1 MYLFR
6 NKFVA
11 LLLVITPKS
20 FWPMK
25 KLSSLFSLFLLIPLF
40 AVASEVGDRTIP
52 AEVAQ
57 LADSLKQKF
66 APDKRVALFDVDY
79 SFSGKNVML
88 RGVTTSAEAKTALLD
103 GLAKKGYAVMDC
115 LQVLPDEAGLEG
127 KTYGIVN
134 VSVCNLRVA
143 PDFSSEMMTQGLMGM
158 PVRVLQRDGWYR
170 IQTPD
175 NYIAWVHRV
184 GIHPVTREELT
195 AWNNAEKIVVTSHY
209 GFVYSQ
215 PSQASQTV
223 SDVAAGNRL
232 KWEGTKGAFY
242 KVAYPDG
249 RQGYISKS
257 ISMPEKKWR
266 ATLKQDAASIIA
278 TAHSMMG
285 IPYLWAGTSS
295 KGVDCSGFMRTV
307 LFMHDIII
315 PRDASQQAY
324 VGEHIDIAPDFSN
337 LQPGDLIFFGRKAT
351 PERKE
356 RVVHVG
362 TPGLDSSPAQ
372 GLQKEAAEGILSH
385 LAQKGGATA
394 ISAQGG
400 QKIARRAPGIGLER
414 GTARP
419 IGGHGGKI
427 NEQLAQ
433 GHNVIDSFLTHKNT
447 STAAVGPTAGII
459 FPLYP
464 RVRRKS
470 RKSGGAHD
478 APLKNAHGSCG
489 GGTEMG
495 IVPLDFHNLY

>member
-1 MYLFR
+1 MYLFW
-6 NKFVA
+6 NIFVA
-11 LLLVITPKS
+11 LLTVITPKIIKA
-20 FWPMK
+20 MK
-25 KLSSLFSLFLLIPLF
+25 KLTFLLSLFLLIPLF
-40 AVASEVGDRTIP
+40 AVAAEVGDRTIP
-52 AEVAQ
+52 AEVSQ
-57 LADSLKQKF
+57 LSDNLKKTY

-88 RGVTTSAEAKTALLD
+88 RGVTTSAEAKTGLLD
-103 GLAKKGYAVMDC
+103 GLAKLGYKVMDC
-115 LQVLPDEAGLEG
+115 LQVLPDEEGLEG

-134 VSVCNLRVA
+134 VSVANLRVD

-195 AWNNAEKIVVTSHY
+195 AWNQAEKVVVTYHY

-215 PSQASQTV
+215 PNETSQTV

-232 KWEGTKGAFY
+232 KWEGTKGSFY
-242 KVAYPDG
+242 KVTYPDG

-266 ATLKQDAASIIA
+266 AALKQDAASIIR
-278 TAHSMMG
+278 TAHTMMG
-285 IPYLWAGTSS
+285 ISYLWAGTSS
-295 KGVDCSGFMRTV
+295 KGVDCSGFMRTI

-362 TPGLDSSPAQ
+362 MYIGNKRFIHSQGDVHVSSFDPADELFDEYNL
-372 GLQKEAAEGILSH
+372 GRLLFSARVIPYINKEASL
-385 LAQKGGATA
+385 
-394 ISAQGG
+394 
-400 QKIARRAPGIGLER
+400 
-414 GTARP
+414 
-419 IGGHGGKI
+419 
-427 NEQLAQ
+427 
-433 GHNVIDSFLTHKNT
+433 NT
-447 STAAVGPTAGII
+447 
-459 FPLYP
+459 
-464 RVRRKS
+464 
-470 RKSGGAHD
+470 
-478 APLKNAHGSCG
+478 
-489 GGTEMG
+489 TETN
-495 IVPLDFHNLY
+495 PYYQW